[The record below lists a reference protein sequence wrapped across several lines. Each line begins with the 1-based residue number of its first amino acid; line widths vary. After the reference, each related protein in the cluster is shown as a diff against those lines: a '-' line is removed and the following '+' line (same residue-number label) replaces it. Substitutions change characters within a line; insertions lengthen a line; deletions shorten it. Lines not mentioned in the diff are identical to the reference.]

1 MVRVL
6 ASCSCGPSLIPKPG
20 ITCRLSF
27 LLVLILCQ
35 WVILQV
41 FGSPPSTKSNIPNSN
56 STWKLCTRRAT
67 LRNVHGQLP
76 IFVIIIVITLTYY
89 NYKIMDAYFR
99 HTFYLVTNFL
109 VYHYL
114 FLFSIKELYGK
125 VQQHL
130 KISDWYV
137 WVHMD
142 KGQITMPIFQSLD
155 AYWPGLQVGDS
166 CH

>member
-6 ASCSCGPSLIPKPG
+6 ASHSCGPSLIPEPG

-41 FGSPPSTKSNIPNSN
+41 FGSPPSTKTNIPNSN
-56 STWKLCTRRAT
+56 SIWKLCTRRAT
-67 LRNVHGQLP
+67 LWNVHGQLP

-99 HTFYLVTNFL
+99 HTFYLMTNFL
-109 VYHYL
+109 ILSLCILIFYQR
-114 FLFSIKELYGK
+114 I
-125 VQQHL
+125 
-130 KISDWYV
+130 V
-137 WVHMD
+137 W
-142 KGQITMPIFQSLD
+142 QSSAALED
-155 AYWPGLQVGDS
+155 
-166 CH
+166 

>member
-6 ASCSCGPSLIPKPG
+6 ASHSCGPSLIPRPG

-41 FGSPPSTKSNIPNSN
+41 FGSPPSTNLNSN
-56 STWKLCTRRAT
+56 STWKLCRRRAT
-67 LRNVHGQLP
+67 LWNVHGQLP
-76 IFVIIIVITLTYY
+76 IFVIIIVITTLTYY

-99 HTFYLVTNFL
+99 RTFYLVTNFL

>member
-67 LRNVHGQLP
+67 LWNVHGQLP

-99 HTFYLVTNFL
+99 HTFYLMTNFL
-109 VYHYL
+109 ILSL
-114 FLFSIKELYGK
+114 FILIFYERI
-125 VQQHL
+125 
-130 KISDWYV
+130 V
-137 WVHMD
+137 W
-142 KGQITMPIFQSLD
+142 QSSAALED
-155 AYWPGLQVGDS
+155 
-166 CH
+166 

>member
-6 ASCSCGPSLIPKPG
+6 ASRSCGPSLIPKPG

-67 LRNVHGQLP
+67 LWNVHGQLP

-99 HTFYLVTNFL
+99 HTFYLMTNFL
-109 VYHYL
+109 ILSL
-114 FLFSIKELYGK
+114 FILIFYERI
-125 VQQHL
+125 
-130 KISDWYV
+130 V
-137 WVHMD
+137 W
-142 KGQITMPIFQSLD
+142 QSSAALED
-155 AYWPGLQVGDS
+155 
-166 CH
+166 

>member
-6 ASCSCGPSLIPKPG
+6 ASHSCGPSLIPEPG

-41 FGSPPSTKSNIPNSN
+41 FGSPPSTKTNIPNSN
-56 STWKLCTRRAT
+56 SIWKLCKRRAT
-67 LRNVHGQLP
+67 LWNVHGQLP

-99 HTFYLVTNFL
+99 HTFYFVTNIL
-109 VYHYL
+109 VLSL
-114 FLFSIKELYGK
+114 FILIFYQRI
-125 VQQHL
+125 
-130 KISDWYV
+130 V
-137 WVHMD
+137 W
-142 KGQITMPIFQSLD
+142 QSSAALED
-155 AYWPGLQVGDS
+155 
-166 CH
+166 

>member
-6 ASCSCGPSLIPKPG
+6 ASHCCGPSLIPEPG

-67 LRNVHGQLP
+67 LWNVHGQLP

-109 VYHYL
+109 VYIIYSY
-114 FLFSIKELYGK
+114 FLSKNCMAKFS
-125 VQQHL
+125 
-130 KISDWYV
+130 S
-137 WVHMD
+137 
-142 KGQITMPIFQSLD
+142 T
-155 AYWPGLQVGDS
+155 
-166 CH
+166 

>member
-6 ASCSCGPSLIPKPG
+6 ASRSCGPSLIPKPG

-67 LRNVHGQLP
+67 LWNVHGQLP

-99 HTFYLVTNFL
+99 HTFYLMTNFL
-109 VYHYL
+109 ILSL
-114 FLFSIKELYGK
+114 FILIFYQRI
-125 VQQHL
+125 
-130 KISDWYV
+130 V
-137 WVHMD
+137 W
-142 KGQITMPIFQSLD
+142 QSSAALED
-155 AYWPGLQVGDS
+155 
-166 CH
+166 

>member
-1 MVRVL
+1 MRVL
-6 ASCSCGPSLIPKPG
+6 ASHCCGPSLIPEPG

-67 LRNVHGQLP
+67 LWNVHGQLP
-76 IFVIIIVITLTYY
+76 IFVIFIVITLTYY

-99 HTFYLVTNFL
+99 HTFYLVTNIL
-109 VYHYL
+109 VLSL
-114 FLFSIKELYGK
+114 FILIFYQRI
-125 VQQHL
+125 
-130 KISDWYV
+130 V
-137 WVHMD
+137 W
-142 KGQITMPIFQSLD
+142 QSSAALED
-155 AYWPGLQVGDS
+155 
-166 CH
+166 